1 VTNEEMAIAL
11 GVLVVTV
18 IIAVLLLLERRSN
31 KGRPKRLPPIEIA
44 RIVESGV
51 VHNTGAGGIGLFLLI
66 FSAISVLKYFAA
78 ETVNQQIVALLLWIG
93 NGVFW
98 GSLMLVATISRG
110 KTSTVYRDQAPA
122 ERQDPLL

>member
-1 VTNEEMAIAL
+1 MTNEEKAIAL
-11 GVLVVTV
+11 SVLVVLV
-18 IIAVLLLLERRSN
+18 VIAVLFLLERRSN

-66 FSAISVLKYFAA
+66 FSAISMLKYFAA

-98 GSLMLVATISRG
+98 GSFMVTAAISRG
-110 KTSTVYRDQAPA
+110 KISTVYRDQAPA
-122 ERQDPLL
+122 DRQEPTL